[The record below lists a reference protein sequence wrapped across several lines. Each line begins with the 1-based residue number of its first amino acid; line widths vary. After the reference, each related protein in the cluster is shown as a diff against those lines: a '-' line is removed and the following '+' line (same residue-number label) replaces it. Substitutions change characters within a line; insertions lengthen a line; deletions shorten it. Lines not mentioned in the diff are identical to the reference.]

1 LVAARNTARGTE
13 NELWGRVPRDATIE
27 PTNLLAAREQIRSR
41 LLPNES
47 LPAPVE
53 QFTSSLTPQT
63 QGTGLLD
70 ASGSALA
77 GAPPQATSGELLRLR
92 NRALTR
98 ARQATAQGDFDL
110 ANQMN
115 TIAEGTLNDLGGLSD
130 EARTFSRNLNQQFR
144 QGFAGDVL
152 ARDPTGGPRIEP
164 EQTLS
169 RAFGTGGSLGDVRLR
184 QLGDADASGGQGAQM
199 LSQQD
204 RFLRGAV
211 QSILDPTT
219 GRVNPNRLA
228 AWQRQNA
235 SALERFPQLRS
246 DLASAESAQRA
257 FDRVEAITDKATR
270 NVNKTLLAR
279 VAGGENVS
287 GEVGRVLSGGNR
299 AGEFS
304 SLART
309 ARKAGPEA
317 VAGLR
322 SATLESVFKNSTNQ
336 AGDFDFDRLA
346 QQLLYK
352 GPSGR
357 DANLLEMMRGN
368 GVLDAAADER
378 LRAILS
384 RATRLN
390 SALRTPAGV
399 NQLVDD
405 PDALTDFMTRV
416 VGANVGGAAG
426 RGTGAPIVAAQA
438 GSKVM
443 RKFFEKLPAAKV
455 EQVLV
460 EAAENPRFMAM
471 LLEKPKSAQQ
481 AQQLARQMNAFLYGA
496 GITAVSD
503 EANERPLRQSL
514 DAFSE

>member
-1 LVAARNTARGTE
+1 
-13 NELWGRVPRDATIE
+13 
-27 PTNLLAAREQIRSR
+27 
-41 LLPNES
+41 
-47 LPAPVE
+47 
-53 QFTSSLTPQT
+53 
-63 QGTGLLD
+63 
-70 ASGSALA
+70 
-77 GAPPQATSGELLRLR
+77 
-92 NRALTR
+92 
-98 ARQATAQGDFDL
+98 
-110 ANQMN
+110 
-115 TIAEGTLNDLGGLSD
+115 
-130 EARTFSRNLNQQFR
+130 
-144 QGFAGDVL
+144 
-152 ARDPTGGPRIEP
+152 
-164 EQTLS
+164 
-169 RAFGTGGSLGDVRLR
+169 LGDVRLR
-184 QLGDADASGGQGAQM
+184 QLGDAAAFGGQGAQM

-211 QSILDPTT
+211 QSVLDPTT

-279 VAGGENVS
+279 VAGVENVS